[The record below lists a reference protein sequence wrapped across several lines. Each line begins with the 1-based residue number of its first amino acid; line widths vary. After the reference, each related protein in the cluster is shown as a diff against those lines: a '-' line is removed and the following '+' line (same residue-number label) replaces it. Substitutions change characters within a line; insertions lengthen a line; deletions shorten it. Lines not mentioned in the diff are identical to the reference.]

1 MHLLASLPFLSLAAA
16 TLHRRDA
23 ASVTNVLTGI
33 TNQINAVD
41 AIVKAYTGGS
51 VDSLSAASATLLHD
65 ITSGTATIKDSAPL
79 SLTDAE
85 TIAQNVISLNTST
98 AAVVDDL
105 IAKKSVFDAQSPP
118 AGGVILQ
125 SLQAQAS
132 ASQDFAT
139 ALTALTPADLAPVAA
154 SLSAAIAANLQ
165 RGISAYQGDA
175 DLPPPTSSGG
185 SPPPAS
191 STGGGAPGSSTSGVA
206 SPTSGPGSS
215 ASATG
220 THPHPHSS
228 ATGAPSPSC
237 STGSNAPN
245 GTLSATQTPPP
256 AQYTPGSGAGRVCA
270 LGGAVVGAVAL
281 VPVLLL

>member
-33 TNQINAVD
+33 INQINAVD

-51 VDSLSAASATLLHD
+51 IDSLSAAAATLLQD
-65 ITSGTATIKDSAPL
+65 ITSGTATIKGSAPL
-79 SLTDAE
+79 SMTDAE

-98 AAVVDDL
+98 SAVVDDL

-165 RGISAYQGDA
+165 RGMSAYQSDA
-175 DLPPPTSSGG
+175 NLPPPTSSGG
-185 SPPPAS
+185 SLPPPG
-191 STGGGAPGSSTSGVA
+191 TSTSGVA
-206 SPTSGPGSS
+206 SPTSGAGSS

-245 GTLSATQTPPP
+245 GTLSATQTPP
-256 AQYTPGSGAGRVCA
+256 AQYTSGSSAGRVGA

-281 VPVLLL
+281 VPVLFL